1 MQQYPHVTVVTEIM
15 EAFAGATGLHPTT
28 SDPQRYLWTDAFAV
42 CNFLELCRQTGEQKY
57 LRLAT
62 DLVNQVHETLGKHRR
77 DDPRQGWISG
87 LETIAGKAHPTVGG
101 LRIGKKLGE
110 RKPDEPFDEHLEW
123 ERDGQYYHY
132 LTKWIHALCQTG
144 AATGDPVYT
153 LWAAELAKSM
163 HRGFVHQDH
172 AAASKRLYWKMSID
186 LSYPL
191 VHSMG
196 HHDPLDGLVTCHE
209 VGRLCDDAPRCDM
222 SQEIADLEAMCRHQA
237 WATGDPLGLG
247 GLLFDAHR
255 MLQLMAGGS
264 GFDNT
269 ELLLAVLQSARAGLE
284 FFLAEIG
291 WERRAEERLA
301 FREFGLSIGLHAV
314 PAMRAILEEIP
325 DFNGYDTVDS
335 HLNGLMSEVGTA
347 KTIEAFWLDPAN
359 RKCAGWQGHE
369 DINLVM
375 LATSLAPAGFLK
387 LHLPSPAQK
396 PGTTAHTR

>member
-1 MQQYPHVTVVTEIM
+1 
-15 EAFAGATGLHPTT
+15 
-28 SDPQRYLWTDAFAV
+28 
-42 CNFLELCRQTGEQKY
+42 
-57 LRLAT
+57 
-62 DLVNQVHETLGKHRR
+62 
-77 DDPRQGWISG
+77 
-87 LETIAGKAHPTVGG
+87 
-101 LRIGKKLGE
+101 
-110 RKPDEPFDEHLEW
+110 
-123 ERDGQYYHY
+123 
-132 LTKWIHALCQTG
+132 
-144 AATGDPVYT
+144 
-153 LWAAELAKSM
+153 
-163 HRGFVHQDH
+163 
-172 AAASKRLYWKMSID
+172 
-186 LSYPL
+186 
-191 VHSMG
+191 
-196 HHDPLDGLVTCHE
+196 
-209 VGRLCDDAPRCDM
+209 M